1 MINNTQLAAI
11 ILFLV
16 LGIGIPCLLPILIHK
31 RYLRLKALPV
41 FIGAGA
47 FILFAMVLESL
58 LHLYVLKVNST
69 TIKLLENPWL
79 YALYGCLAAAL
90 FEETGRLLAFK
101 ILLKKYRSPS
111 DGIAYGLGHG
121 GIEFILIGGLGAI
134 NILIMAIMINRNTFD
149 NLFIGK
155 PIEPDKVI
163 EIKNSIL
170 DLGFTNVLLGLFE
183 RCMAVLLQL
192 GMSMIVFYGIVTK
205 KIQYYFFAMLLHIT
219 ADFPAALSQKGVV
232 SPKWIV
238 ELILIPFAIG
248 ALYIAIK
255 LFKKL
260 KQRDQESSPTSP
272 STQTQSQ
279 SV

>member
-1 MINNTQLAAI
+1 MIDNTQFVAI

-31 RYLRLKALPV
+31 KYIRIKALPV

-58 LHLYVLKVNST
+58 LHLYVLKINST

-79 YALYGCLAAAL
+79 YACYGCLAAAL
-90 FEETGRLLAFK
+90 FEETGRFLAFK
-101 ILLKKYRSPS
+101 FLLKKYRSPADS
-111 DGIAYGLGHG
+111 IAYGLGHG
-121 GIEFILIGGLGAI
+121 SIEFLLIAGLGSI
-134 NILIMAIMINRNTFD
+134 NLLIMAIMINKGTFD

-155 PIEPDKVI
+155 PVEPDKII

-170 DLGFTNVLLGLFE
+170 DLGFSNVSLGLFE

-205 KIQYYFFAMLLHIT
+205 KIQYYFFAMLFHIA
-219 ADFPAALSQKGVV
+219 ADFPAALSQKGVI

-248 ALYIAIK
+248 ALYITIR

-260 KQRDQESSPTSP
+260 KQRDEELSPTCP
-272 STQTQSQ
+272 STQAQSL
-279 SV
+279 